1 MRCIDK
7 KCGRVLMCH
16 DNANRQTS
24 FCVLL
29 QDLLGT
35 PTVTDYKARFVH
47 ISYSLLCENILC

>member
-1 MRCIDK
+1 
-7 KCGRVLMCH
+7 MCH